1 LDDLLIVRKRGFFS
15 AVTAFFLVNLHK
27 TKAKQRLGKPA
38 ILPEA
43 RGPGKRNRAAYAHV
57 GAHGHAGIC

>member
-27 TKAKQRLGKPA
+27 TKAKQRLGKRA

-43 RGPGKRNRAAYAHV
+43 RGPGKRNRAACAHS
-57 GAHGHAGIC
+57 GAHDPDGIC